1 LNNPLVNKIND
12 IFFDELRASQID
24 EQLIIEL
31 RNRIDD
37 CEDLDSLQAIIEK
50 YVLE

>member
-1 LNNPLVNKIND
+1 MNNPLVNKIND

-50 YVLE
+50 YVE